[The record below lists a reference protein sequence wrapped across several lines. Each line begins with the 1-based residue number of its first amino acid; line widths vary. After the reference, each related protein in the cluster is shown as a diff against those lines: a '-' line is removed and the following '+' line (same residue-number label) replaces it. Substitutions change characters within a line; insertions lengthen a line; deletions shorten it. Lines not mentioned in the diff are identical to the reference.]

1 MQSSNVTAGA
11 HPLICGDS
19 YSEESESMICPMDED
34 TSQLIFGEVKCR
46 KGTFSSKGV
55 L

>member
-19 YSEESESMICPMDED
+19 YSEESESMIDPLDEE
-34 TSQLIFGEVKCR
+34 TSQRIFGECR
-46 KGTFSSKGV
+46 KGTFSS
-55 L
+55 